1 MYRDASTCVSHTQ
14 ATGRPFVR
22 DITEAK
28 RTEDSLRDS
37 EARSNA
43 LLEDAP
49 QGIIVVNDDGVIIRV
64 NRQLEKMFGFNRE
77 ELMGSSVEILI
88 PESLKANHINHRRGY
103 VTEPVSRPMGA
114 GLRLMGR
121 RNDGSELPVDIG
133 LSTVDTSDGHLTI
146 AHISDDTHR
155 RDLEDSQ
162 RTRETQLSGQLEA
175 REAEIELVD
184 QVAKII
190 TFTLDIDLVFAEFA
204 DKIGNLVDFNHASI
218 MVVDH
223 EAGKLLVNRD
233 LRTGSLE
240 TPPPTV
246 WDLKGTQTERLLH
259 TGQTTI
265 QDDLGEL
272 TDFSTDAY
280 LKSAGIRST
289 ILTPL
294 AYNDR
299 IIGSMLLASR
309 KARAFGPKEQRIV
322 ERLASQIAP
331 AVENARLYEDAVSRT
346 PQLECLLE
354 LAEILGQTIPFEEK
368 VSQVLE
374 QLVEVADGYS
384 AQFRVPDAVSDR
396 LVLYASAG
404 APDDPGF
411 QRPVRVGAGSLA
423 VKAIEQ
429 GYPLV
434 VNNYRNN
441 PRSPS
446 FLEQIGD
453 RSVVFLPISAGGRSA
468 GLVAVDSKELDHF
481 TPERVRLLTAIGDG
495 LGTLLE
501 NSRLSRRNSSLGP
514 KRWPWWT
521 K

>member
-1 MYRDASTCVSHTQ
+1 
-14 ATGRPFVR
+14 
-22 DITEAK
+22 
-28 RTEDSLRDS
+28 
-37 EARSNA
+37 
-43 LLEDAP
+43 
-49 QGIIVVNDDGVIIRV
+49 
-64 NRQLEKMFGFNRE
+64 
-77 ELMGSSVEILI
+77 
-88 PESLKANHINHRRGY
+88 
-103 VTEPVSRPMGA
+103 
-114 GLRLMGR
+114 
-121 RNDGSELPVDIG
+121 
-133 LSTVDTSDGHLTI
+133 
-146 AHISDDTHR
+146 
-155 RDLEDSQ
+155 
-162 RTRETQLSGQLEA
+162 
-175 REAEIELVD
+175 
-184 QVAKII
+184 
-190 TFTLDIDLVFAEFA
+190 
-204 DKIGNLVDFNHASI
+204 VDFDHASI

-240 TPPPTV
+240 TPPTTV
-246 WDLKGTQTERLLH
+246 WDLKGTQTGRLLH

-309 KARAFGPKEQRIV
+309 KARGFGPKEQRIV

-384 AQFRVPDAVSDR
+384 AQFRVPDAVGDG
-396 LVLYASAG
+396 LVFNASAG

-468 GLVAVDSKELDHF
+468 GLVAVDSKE
-481 TPERVRLLTAIGDG
+481 
-495 LGTLLE
+495 
-501 NSRLSRRNSSLGP
+501 
-514 KRWPWWT
+514 
-521 K
+521 

>member
-103 VTEPVSRPMGA
+103 ITEPVSRPMGA

-133 LSTVDTSDGHLTI
+133 LSTVDTSDGQLTI

-190 TFTLDIDLVFAEFA
+190 TFTLD
-204 DKIGNLVDFNHASI
+204 
-218 MVVDH
+218 
-223 EAGKLLVNRD
+223 
-233 LRTGSLE
+233 
-240 TPPPTV
+240 
-246 WDLKGTQTERLLH
+246 
-259 TGQTTI
+259 TI
-265 QDDLGEL
+265 W
-272 TDFSTDAY
+272 S
-280 LKSAGIRST
+280 SRS
-289 ILTPL
+289 
-294 AYNDR
+294 
-299 IIGSMLLASR
+299 
-309 KARAFGPKEQRIV
+309 
-322 ERLASQIAP
+322 
-331 AVENARLYEDAVSRT
+331 
-346 PQLECLLE
+346 
-354 LAEILGQTIPFEEK
+354 
-368 VSQVLE
+368 
-374 QLVEVADGYS
+374 
-384 AQFRVPDAVSDR
+384 
-396 LVLYASAG
+396 
-404 APDDPGF
+404 
-411 QRPVRVGAGSLA
+411 
-423 VKAIEQ
+423 
-429 GYPLV
+429 
-434 VNNYRNN
+434 
-441 PRSPS
+441 
-446 FLEQIGD
+446 
-453 RSVVFLPISAGGRSA
+453 LPI
-468 GLVAVDSKELDHF
+468 
-481 TPERVRLLTAIGDG
+481 RLEIWWIST
-495 LGTLLE
+495 TH
-501 NSRLSRRNSSLGP
+501 LSWSST
-514 KRWPWWT
+514 T
-521 K
+521 KQANCW